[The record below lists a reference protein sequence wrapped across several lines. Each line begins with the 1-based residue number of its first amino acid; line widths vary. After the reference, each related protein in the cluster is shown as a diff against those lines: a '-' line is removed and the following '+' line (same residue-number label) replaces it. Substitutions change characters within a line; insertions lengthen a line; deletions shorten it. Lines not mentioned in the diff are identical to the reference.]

1 MAMLTRRFK
10 KFLKFKRRGS
20 GNSKP
25 FQKKDFANKFETNK
39 KSEIVCYECK
49 KQGHMRGEC
58 PELKKKLK
66 KEKFTFKKAKAMLA
80 TWSDEDEDE
89 NSQATSG
96 DDEVQCLMARSD
108 DTNEVRYYARHVSKQ
123 GSKDQEKQEKHVPD
137 DSQKGPCR
145 QMLTVQKAI
154 PQDRSAC
161 RQHQCRLSTAFD
173 RKLSPELPVLCLS
186 TPVDRSTQCCR
197 QTKKTFRFKKF
208 LSCQTWWFQLPH
220 LSICGHH
227 YISYLLKFS
236 QSVSSRKEGDKN
248 FLIDSNLFNPPSRLP
263 YREFRNLSQT
273 TCKEEENIG
282 QSHQMAIESKKE
294 RVLVEIYT

>member
-1 MAMLTRRFK
+1 MAILTRRFK
-10 KFLKFKRRGS
+10 KFLKFKRRVS

-89 NSQATSG
+89 NSQGTSE

-108 DTNEVRYYARHVSKQ
+108 DTNEVRYYARHVPRQ
-123 GSKDQEKQEKHVPD
+123 GSEDQEKQEIQAPV

-145 QMLTVQKAI
+145 QLQSGQKAI
-154 PQDRSAC
+154 PQDKSVC
-161 RQHQCRLSTAFD
+161 RQHQCRLSTATD

-186 TPVDRSTQCCR
+186 TPVVRSTQCCR
-197 QTKKTFRFKKF
+197 QMKKTFKF
-208 LSCQTWWFQLPH
+208 R
-220 LSICGHH
+220 
-227 YISYLLKFS
+227 KF
-236 QSVSSRKEGDKN
+236 
-248 FLIDSNLFNPPSRLP
+248 
-263 YREFRNLSQT
+263 
-273 TCKEEENIG
+273 
-282 QSHQMAIESKKE
+282 
-294 RVLVEIYT
+294 